1 MPQAARTGDLNLGG
15 PIIAGAPTVFIGGL
29 PAARA
34 GDGVAGPT
42 GPGVVSAG
50 SPTVFIEGRPASR
63 VGNPSSAG
71 MVATGAA
78 NVFIGN
84 RPGAGPREGWG
95 GGADGSG
102 GGPGAP
108 GNPGAAAGK
117 PGGSTGVP
125 GKDSGTPGA
134 AAAIAGGSGK
144 MAVLLGAPVSMELI
158 QLFLAVAGGFLVD
171 LGAKMSPGAR
181 ETLAAAIGSANQV
194 LGLKK
199 FQFLAESLARVQNA
213 LQSAAATVPP
223 DDLKANA
230 EAARAAQVVK
240 EGTTNTVAVVPGR
253 AEFPGTPN
261 RAKLIVSEKKSG

>member
-1 MPQAARTGDLNLGG
+1 MPQ
-15 PIIAGAPTVFIGGL
+15 
-29 PAARA
+29 AARA
-34 GDGVAGPT
+34 GDGVAGPM

-63 VGNPSSAG
+63 VGDPSSSG

-84 RPGAGPREGWG
+84 NPGAGPREGLGGG

-102 GGPGAP
+102 GPGVS
-108 GNPGAAAGK
+108 GGAAGVAAGK
-117 PGGSTGVP
+117 AGAAGAA
-125 GKDSGTPGA
+125 GKDA
-134 AAAIAGGSGK
+134 AAAAAAASGSGK

-158 QLFLAVAGGFLVD
+158 QLFLAIAGGFLTD

-199 FQFLAESLARVQNA
+199 FQFLAESLARVQGA
-213 LQSAAATVPP
+213 LQGAAATVPP

-230 EAARAAQVVK
+230 EAAREAQIVKDGKAKAA
-240 EGTTNTVAVVPGR
+240 AAMPGR
-253 AEFPGTPN
+253 AEAPATLT
-261 RAKLIVSEKKSG
+261 RAKLIVSEKKGG